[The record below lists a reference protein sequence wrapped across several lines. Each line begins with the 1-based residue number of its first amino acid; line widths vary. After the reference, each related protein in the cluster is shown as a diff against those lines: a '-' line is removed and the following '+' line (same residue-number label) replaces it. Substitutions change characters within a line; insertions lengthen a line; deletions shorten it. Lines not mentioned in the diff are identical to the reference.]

1 MNELRQRNGSAARA
15 LEFLILTSARTA
27 EVAGTTWD
35 EIDFQKKSWIVPA
48 QRMKAGRAHRVPLTE
63 QTLAVLSKMMA
74 APEGRS
80 TFVFP
85 GGKTNEP
92 LSSNAMLALLE
103 RMGRSKITVHGFRSS
118 FRDWAGECTNF
129 PNEVIELA
137 LAHTIKDKTEAAYR
151 RGDMIE
157 RRRALMSAWAEYCDR
172 LQSEIVT
179 PLPVPTVHSGRMVA
193 S

>member
-1 MNELRQRNGSAARA
+1 
-15 LEFLILTSARTA
+15 
-27 EVAGTTWD
+27 
-35 EIDFQKKSWIVPA
+35 
-48 QRMKAGRAHRVPLTE
+48 
-63 QTLAVLSKMMA
+63 
-74 APEGRS
+74 
-80 TFVFP
+80 
-85 GGKTNEP
+85 
-92 LSSNAMLALLE
+92 MLALLE

-179 PLPVPTVHSGRMVA
+179 PLPRPNCSQWPDGR
-193 S
+193 